1 MTDLAE
7 RRSANFC
14 SLRQS
19 PATYFAQAD
28 SPQPVPQW
36 SFGLASLRILLRR
49 ERLLELQFAHCG
61 GSTESYPGRNI
72 PRLLPGR
79 ERPLPRTRATLERAV
94 LLVASAVS
102 ISSVQLPPTEVPAC
116 DRAGRF

>member
-7 RRSANFC
+7 GRSANFC

-28 SPQPVPQW
+28 TPQPVPQ
-36 SFGLASLRILLRR
+36 SSLGLALLRILLRR
-49 ERLLELQFAHCG
+49 EALLELQVAHCG

-72 PRLLPGR
+72 QPPLLLPGR
-79 ERPLPRTRATLERAV
+79 ERPLPRTRATLELAV
-94 LLVASAVS
+94 FLLASSASTVLT
-102 ISSVQLPPTEVPAC
+102 QL
-116 DRAGRF
+116 